1 MATVRRLYIS
11 ITTTTMENPNKLKRP
26 PTPLDLISLGICLGI
41 FIGHVSID
49 YGIIDHVVCFM
60 LGGFLIRLI
69 YKLAD

>member
-1 MATVRRLYIS
+1 
-11 ITTTTMENPNKLKRP
+11 MENPNKLKRP

-49 YGIIDHVVCFM
+49 YGALERVIYFM

-69 YKLAD
+69 YKFAD